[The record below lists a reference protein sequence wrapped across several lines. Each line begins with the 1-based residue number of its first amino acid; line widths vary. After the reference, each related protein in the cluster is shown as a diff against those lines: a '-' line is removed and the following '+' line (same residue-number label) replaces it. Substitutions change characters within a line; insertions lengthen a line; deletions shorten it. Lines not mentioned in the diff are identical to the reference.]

1 MRVSRRGT
9 LYWAVLSSVAVL
21 CCALAVM
28 QYRWTGELARA
39 ERERLRN
46 GLQAALNIVS
56 REFNTEL
63 MDACTALQPTA
74 GEIAV
79 QGREQAYSARY
90 QEWRKSTGRS
100 EMFQQLA
107 IAIPA
112 NDNLDLRMLDSRT
125 GSFSAHPW
133 PLDWLDLQNAL
144 RRHLDRRG
152 PPPPTPLN
160 PFLVEM
166 PRFGGTPGVVRA
178 AEQEWLIL
186 ELNPEYTRR
195 RLIPELLERNLST
208 VGALDFEAE
217 VFVRSDP
224 SKLIYRSHNGE
235 PIGVGAE
242 ASVTLFDIRPG
253 FERPQGARQPH
264 SMTPTDP
271 GRGRWQLLVR
281 SRGGS
286 LDALV
291 QKTRRRNLTVS
302 GSILAL
308 LLASVVLLFRSSKRV
323 QQLADLQMNFVAGVS
338 HELRTP
344 LTVIRTAAF
353 NLRERASRNPE
364 KVERYGKLIEEETEK
379 LTTIVEQVLRF
390 ASARGG
396 HVIRE
401 RTPVRVESVIEQ
413 GIQASRHILDAAR
426 CVVETNLQ
434 PELPLVLGDEVALR
448 QVVQNLLENAA
459 KYGVDGSKW
468 IGISAENI
476 TADRSPFIR
485 IRVSDRGH
493 GIPPEEQEHIFDAF
507 FRGRRALQNQVHGTG
522 LGLNLVRQIVEAHGG
537 TVGVNSD
544 VKQGTEFIVR
554 IPALHSETAE

>member
-1 MRVSRRGT
+1 MLVSRRT
-9 LYWAVLSSVAVL
+9 ALYWAVLSSVAVL

-39 ERERLRN
+39 ARDRLRN
-46 GLQAALNIVS
+46 GLQAALHIVS

-63 MDACTALQPTA
+63 MDACAALQPAA
-74 GEIAV
+74 GEIAAH
-79 QGREQAYSARY
+79 GREQAYSARY
-90 QEWRKSTGRS
+90 REWRKSGSRS
-100 EMFQQLA
+100 DMFQQIA
-107 IAIPA
+107 IAIPE
-112 NDNLDLRMLDSRT
+112 NGSLDLRMLDSRT

-133 PLDWLDLQNAL
+133 PLDWRDLRDAL
-144 RRHLDRRG
+144 RRRLDRRG
-152 PPPPTPLN
+152 PPPPPPAN
-160 PFLVEM
+160 PFLFEI
-166 PRFGGTPGVVRA
+166 PRFGSTPGSERA

-195 RLIPELLERNLST
+195 RLVPELLARHLST
-208 VGALDFEAE
+208 EGPLDLQME

-224 SKLIYRSHNGE
+224 SEIIYRSHEGE
-235 PIGVGAE
+235 RIGAEAE
-242 ASVTLFDIRPG
+242 ASVTLFDVRPVI
-253 FERPQGARQPH
+253 ERPQGGRQPH
-264 SMTPTDP
+264 PMNQTDA

-291 QKTRRRNLTVS
+291 QKTRWRNLTIS

-308 LLASVVLLFRSSKRV
+308 LLASVVLLFRSSKRAQHV
-323 QQLADLQMNFVAGVS
+323 ADLQMNFVAGVS

-353 NLRERASRNPE
+353 NLREKASRNPE

-379 LTTIVEQVLRF
+379 LTTLVEQVLRF

-396 HVIRE
+396 RVIRE
-401 RTPVRVESVIEQ
+401 RTPVRVESVIEE
-413 GIQASRHILDAAR
+413 GIQASRHILDAAD
-426 CVVETNLQ
+426 CVIDTKVD

-459 KYGVDGSKW
+459 KYGIDGSKW

-476 TADRSPFIR
+476 FADRSPFIR

-493 GIPPEEQEHIFDAF
+493 GIPPDEQEHIFDAF
-507 FRGRRALQNQVHGTG
+507 FRGQRAIQNQVHGTG
-522 LGLNLVRQIVEAHGG
+522 LGLNLVKQIVEAHGG
-537 TVGVNSD
+537 TVRVHSD
-544 VKQGTEFIVR
+544 ENKGTEFIVQ